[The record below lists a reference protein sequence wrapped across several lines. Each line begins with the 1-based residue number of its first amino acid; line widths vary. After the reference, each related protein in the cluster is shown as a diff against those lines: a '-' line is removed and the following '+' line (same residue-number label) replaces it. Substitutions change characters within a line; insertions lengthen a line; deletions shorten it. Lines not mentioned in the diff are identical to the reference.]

1 MVRASRSLRQT
12 AYENKMSP
20 VGGKVALVTGGGRRI
35 GAAISRALAK
45 EGYAVVLT
53 YRSARREASI
63 LAAEIGGKALRLD
76 LARPAAFRRFADR
89 LKSVHGRLDLLVHNA
104 AVFPRTPLPSVTPAQ
119 WDAVFAVNLRGPC
132 LLTRALL
139 PLLGGGPDGAGVC
152 FVGDAGARE
161 LWPSYL
167 PYCLSKIAL
176 ESFAAGLAGTL
187 PAGIR
192 VGVVRP
198 GLVLPPPGFPETRW
212 EGLRRGARRGIRTPR
227 GVARAVLIFA
237 RGEGRISPHS
247 PQRGASR

>member
-1 MVRASRSLRQT
+1 MDV
-12 AYENKMSP
+12 E
-20 VGGKVALVTGGGRRI
+20 GGKVALVTGGGRRI

-45 EGYAVVLT
+45 EGYTVVLT
-53 YRSARREASI
+53 YLSARREASV

-76 LARPAAFRRFADR
+76 LSRPATFGRLADR
-89 LKSVHGRLDLLVHNA
+89 LKTAYGRLDLLVHNA
-104 AVFPRTPLPSVTPAQ
+104 AVFPRTPLPTVTPAE
-119 WDAVFAVNLRGPC
+119 WDTVFAVNLRGPC

-139 PLLGGGPDGAGVC
+139 PLLGRGRKAAGIC

-176 ESFAAGLAGTL
+176 ESFAAGLTGTVPAGT
-187 PAGIR
+187 R

-212 EGLRRGARRGIRTPR
+212 ERLRGGGRRGIRTPQ

-237 RGEGRISPHS
+237 RGEGKISQYS